1 MTKIY
6 ELMPDIKG
14 EEMLILQNLCR
25 DYSEEKLRNFATIY
39 HTRRKDPLLIL
50 VLTLVGLAGFAGIHR
65 ILLNQIG
72 MGILYFFTGGL
83 CLIGTIVDAVNYQQ
97 LTLQFNRR
105 LAMEVHQLLNREV

>member
-6 ELMPDIKG
+6 ELMPDIQG
-14 EEMLILQNLCR
+14 EEMLILQNLCK

-39 HTRRKDPLLIL
+39 RTRRKDPMLIL
-50 VLTLVGLAGFAGIHR
+50 VLTLIGLAGFAGIHR
-65 ILLNQIG
+65 IVLNQVG
-72 MGILYFFTGGL
+72 LGILFFFTGGL

-97 LTLQFNRR
+97 LSLQFNRQ

>member
-6 ELMPDIKG
+6 ELMPDIQG
-14 EEMLILQNLCR
+14 EEMLILNNLCR

-39 HTRRKDPLLIL
+39 RTRRKDPMLIL
-50 VLTLVGLAGFAGIHR
+50 VLTLIGLVGFAGIHR
-65 ILLNQIG
+65 MVLNQIG
-72 MGILYFFTGGL
+72 LGILYFFTGGL

-97 LTLQFNRR
+97 LSLQFNRQ